1 MPQALKIAITADKID
16 DVTNAVLMKDLVK
29 VNEVSPRVYGDDGK
43 EMKIDMAGGEKSI
56 PLSDFPLV
64 NFVHIEAFWA
74 ETDSGLG
81 ISAGTPAP
89 FEYQIN
95 AGAWIQLKKGK
106 LLMLGENNITALKVR
121 NQNADGK
128 FIRIRYVIGSSE

>member
-1 MPQALKIAITADKID
+1 MPQALKIAVTADKID

-29 VNEVSPRVYGDDGK
+29 VNEVIPRIYGDDGK
-43 EMKIDMAGGEKSI
+43 EMKIDLTAGEKII
-56 PLSDFPLV
+56 PLSDFPLP
-64 NFVHIEAFWA
+64 NFVHVEAFWA

-95 AGAWIQLKKGK
+95 GGAWIQLKKGK
-106 LLMLGENNITALKVR
+106 LTMIGENNISSLKVR

-128 FIRIRYVIGSSE
+128 FIRVRYVIGSAE